1 MRYHLDSCR
10 FIRSDNR
17 IFDFIGF
24 SRQDI
29 DGFRIAEC
37 DIQFFGWRCFRNR
50 NRAVVIQGEYNAVI
64 GFFDILEDTSGLSR
78 LALFSFIARCLAEL
92 CPRCTVVIGNV
103 PVAVLDFQLRRYA
116 VFSILSGLA
125 ILPVLAIFA
134 GFAVLSIVAILSRLT
149 IFSILTVA
157 AFCFYL
163 VAGIIR
169 QPVAVKRPVIDS
181 VGILLYS
188 DNRGRAVFPVFAG
201 FTVLTVFA
209 ILSVVNRNRCAL
221 GKGNGVT
228 DYFSILG
235 NGDDAGNAVL
245 VLERIDK
252 GLQG

>member
-1 MRYHLDSCR
+1 M
-10 FIRSDNR
+10 
-17 IFDFIGF
+17 
-24 SRQDI
+24 
-29 DGFRIAEC
+29 
-37 DIQFFGWRCFRNR
+37 
-50 NRAVVIQGEYNAVI
+50 
-64 GFFDILEDTSGLSR
+64 
-78 LALFSFIARCLAEL
+78 
-92 CPRCTVVIGNV
+92 
-103 PVAVLDFQLRRYA
+103 RRYA

-181 VGILLYS
+181 AGILLYS

-201 FTVLTVFA
+201 FAVLTVFA

-228 DYFSILG
+228 NCFSILG
-235 NGDDAGNAVL
+235 NGDDAGNVVL
-245 VLERIDK
+245 VLKGIDK

>member
-1 MRYHLDSCR
+1 MRYHLDLCR

-64 GFFDILEDTSGLSR
+64 CFFDILEDASGLSR

-92 CPRCTVVIGNV
+92 CPRCTVIGDI
-103 PVAVLDFQLRRYA
+103 PVSVLNFQLRRYA
-116 VFSILSGLA
+116 VFSILTGLA
-125 ILPVLAIFA
+125 IL
-134 GFAVLSIVAILSRLT
+134 SRCA

-201 FTVLTVFA
+201 FAVLTVFS

-228 DYFSILG
+228 NCFSILG
-235 NGDDAGNAVL
+235 NGDDAGNVVFVL
-245 VLERIDK
+245 KGIDK